1 VARQMSDV
9 VGGLVRQAETLRAE
23 VNRFKVA

>member
-1 VARQMSDV
+1 MSDI